1 MCDKFAKGHISLFG
15 VMLCCFNNLFE
26 HSRYGIKNVYFAFFL
41 PNHYDLAQQC
51 SLQNRTFFS
60 PDATWVSYS
69 IYIEDKASLF
79 NSHCLCFVLIFISST
94 GRNTISPMKFYFF
107 LMDLKQTQLSLF
119 SYHGLHEARLSKFL
133 NKCTRARSEQK
144 LHSASSATCMI
155 YK

>member
-69 IYIEDKASLF
+69 IYIDRGQSISFQQSLSVF
-79 NSHCLCFVLIFISST
+79 CINIHKLD
-94 GRNTISPMKFYFF
+94 GENTISPMKFSFF

-119 SYHGLHEARLSKFL
+119 SYHGLHDRLG
-133 NKCTRARSEQK
+133 
-144 LHSASSATCMI
+144 
-155 YK
+155 